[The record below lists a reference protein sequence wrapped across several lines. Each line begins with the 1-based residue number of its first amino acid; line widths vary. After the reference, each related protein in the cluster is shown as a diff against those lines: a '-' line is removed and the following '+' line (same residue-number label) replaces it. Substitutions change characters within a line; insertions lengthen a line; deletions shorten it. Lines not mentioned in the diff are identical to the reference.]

1 VEETAFILVKH
12 LRRAGEPSA
21 KPPGSQAH
29 AADDTFCW
37 RTTPQRG
44 DKVLDDGSRA
54 RITSLHNLTV
64 QLRRVAAT
72 FRPTGQD
79 VVAVG
84 VEDARPSAS
93 WLGLWAFRCI
103 EVLAHGPAID
113 SQTVSHCPDGLC
125 LCIEVVD
132 LVIEGLPP
140 LLPLPP
146 LGVLAGLTV
155 FELRRT
161 GSFRCRLR
169 LLNANRRKG
178 KA

>member
-1 VEETAFILVKH
+1 
-12 LRRAGEPSA
+12 
-21 KPPGSQAH
+21 SQAH

-54 RITSLHNLTV
+54 RITSLDNLTV

-93 WLGLWAFRCI
+93 WLGLRTVGFI
-103 EVLAHGPAID
+103 EVLAHRPAID

-125 LCIEVVD
+125 LFIEVVD
-132 LVIEGLPP
+132 LVI
-140 LLPLPP
+140 
-146 LGVLAGLTV
+146 AGLSRCCRCRRSAS
-155 FELRRT
+155 LRVSRSLSSVVR
-161 GSFRCRLR
+161 GSFAKGSVFSTRMGGMERPTSTRSATSPRLR
-169 LLNANRRKG
+169 SKCQRSATCT
-178 KA
+178 A

>member
-1 VEETAFILVKH
+1 RLQDHVEETAFILVKL

-29 AADDTFCW
+29 AADDKFCW

-54 RITSLHNLTV
+54 RITSLDNLTV

-84 VEDARPSAS
+84 VMLGSPSRHRGLAAAAAVAGARRPCGSH
-93 WLGLWAFRCI
+93 GL
-103 EVLAHGPAID
+103 
-113 SQTVSHCPDGLC
+113 
-125 LCIEVVD
+125 
-132 LVIEGLPP
+132 
-140 LLPLPP
+140 
-146 LGVLAGLTV
+146 
-155 FELRRT
+155 
-161 GSFRCRLR
+161 
-169 LLNANRRKG
+169 
-178 KA
+178 